1 MIQGQPNS
9 RQFVVGIGTSAGG
22 LIALEEFFSHVPPNS
37 GFVYVVV
44 QHLDPTKK
52 ALLPELLQ
60 RVTTMT
66 VQSARHNEVLKPDHV
81 YVIPPNRE
89 LTLQHGKLY
98 LAPPTEVG
106 GLRLPVDVLF
116 HSLAQE
122 YAEKAVGVVLSGMGS
137 DGALGLQ
144 AIKRGGGF
152 TLVQQPESAQF
163 DSMPRSAI
171 KLECVDVVDLCQA
184 LPQRIVDFSKGSQT
198 GIHAVVTGPEPDAG
212 PLNEVL
218 GLLRKRTRHDF
229 ALYKKSTL
237 YRRIER
243 RISVH
248 GLNGMSPYAS
258 FLQNNPGEVDILFKE
273 LLIGVT
279 SFFRD
284 SLVWEFLERSVLPT
298 MLGSLPNGHKFR
310 VWCAGCSTGEEA
322 YTLAMLLSEAL
333 SKLPASRSIELQIFA
348 SDLSPD
354 AIDFARRG
362 RYPLS
367 ISGQLSP
374 ARLERFFTLRDGS
387 YVVKQTIRD
396 KVLFAQHNLVL
407 DPPFTKLDLLVC
419 RNLLIYFDSQLQ
431 QRLFPLFHY
440 SLRSWGM
447 MLLGSSETVGNME
460 HLFELVESKLRFYKR
475 RNSTQSSGV
484 DLLLNVFPP
493 ILNSNREQSVT
504 KINLNNQP
512 AGQSLQAAA
521 DHVLLQVYS
530 PAAVVVNADSDIVY
544 ISGRTGKYLEPAAG
558 KANWNFHAMVRDGL
572 RAPLF
577 NALRKAASQTEP
589 VDMRG
594 LQVELDSPD
603 SLIVDVTVQMLTE
616 PVALHGMFM
625 VVFRDTGMLQ
635 QRPPLAD
642 TARGADQA
650 SFVEELR
657 RQQEEN
663 QRLREENR
671 ASQEELQSSN
681 EELQSTNEELQ
692 STNEELTTS
701 KEEMQSMNEEL
712 QTINSELQAKLDD
725 LALAQSDM
733 QNLLNSTEIAILFL
747 DRQLNVRRY
756 TERAAKIISLRESD
770 VGRPLSDLSNI
781 LNYPELNA
789 DAEETLRTLAFS
801 EKQISGIDGRRFSVR
816 IMPYRRLDDV
826 IDGVVIT
833 LVSLGVNT

>member
-1 MIQGQPNS
+1 
-9 RQFVVGIGTSAGG
+9 
-22 LIALEEFFSHVPPNS
+22 
-37 GFVYVVV
+37 
-44 QHLDPTKK
+44 
-52 ALLPELLQ
+52 
-60 RVTTMT
+60 MT

-198 GIHAVVTGPEPDAG
+198 GIHAVVTGPEPDTG

-298 MLGSLPNGHKFR
+298 MLGNLPNGHKFR

-322 YTLAMLLSEAL
+322 YTLAMLLTEAL

-484 DLLLNVFPP
+484 DLLLNAFPP
-493 ILNSNREQSVT
+493 ILNSSRERSVST
-504 KINLNNQP
+504 THTNNQP

-530 PAAVVVNADSDIVY
+530 PAAVVVNAD
-544 ISGRTGKYLEPAAG
+544 
-558 KANWNFHAMVRDGL
+558 
-572 RAPLF
+572 
-577 NALRKAASQTEP
+577 
-589 VDMRG
+589 
-594 LQVELDSPD
+594 
-603 SLIVDVTVQMLTE
+603 
-616 PVALHGMFM
+616 VALVGCSHGRVAVCCSM
-625 VVFRDTGMLQ
+625 
-635 QRPPLAD
+635 
-642 TARGADQA
+642 
-650 SFVEELR
+650 SFSIPKPGSPGLYV
-657 RQQEEN
+657 
-663 QRLREENR
+663 
-671 ASQEELQSSN
+671 S
-681 EELQSTNEELQ
+681 
-692 STNEELTTS
+692 
-701 KEEMQSMNEEL
+701 
-712 QTINSELQAKLDD
+712 
-725 LALAQSDM
+725 
-733 QNLLNSTEIAILFL
+733 
-747 DRQLNVRRY
+747 
-756 TERAAKIISLRESD
+756 
-770 VGRPLSDLSNI
+770 
-781 LNYPELNA
+781 
-789 DAEETLRTLAFS
+789 LRTLLMAAKYLTASSWLYCSLEFL
-801 EKQISGIDGRRFSVR
+801 ERV
-816 IMPYRRLDDV
+816 RRLIASSTCV
-826 IDGVVIT
+826 
-833 LVSLGVNT
+833 LVDNRAE